1 MLTDQEQSDLIATL
15 RVASEDMNIIVG
27 MYNNMG
33 RYKDNILEA
42 KEKLDEALFKLT
54 GDKFYNQDKPLG
66 GSKNG

>member
-42 KEKLDEALFKLT
+42 KEKLDAALFKLT
-54 GDKFYNQDKPLG
+54 GDKFYIQDKPLG